1 MNTSGTDQPII
12 QVEKLTRVFK
22 KKITA
27 LHEIDLAIERG
38 EIFGL
43 VGPDGAGKTTA
54 LRLMAAVMTP
64 TAGRV
69 TIAGHDSVKDA
80 EKIRE
85 HVGYMPQKFSLYGDL
100 SVRENLEFYADIFG
114 VHGAER
120 QHRFDQVLSFAHMGH
135 ITDRR
140 AGKLSGGM
148 QKKLGLAC
156 TLIHRPAV
164 LLLDEPTTG
173 VDPVSRREFWDLLTE
188 LHIQGTTIVISTPYM
203 DEAERCNRIGLLFK
217 SQLIECGTPREI
229 KAMVRGQVL
238 ELHPD
243 RLEAARAVLEQQSDV
258 LEVQIYGTLLHIFVE
273 DAAMTWPRLQ
283 AVLIDNGVTVDHMRV
298 IHPRM
303 EEAFISLIRGMQEG
317 TGKAA

>member
-1 MNTSGTDQPII
+1 MAAGETDPPILR
-12 QVEKLTRVFK
+12 VEKLTRIFK
-22 KKITA
+22 QKITA
-27 LHEIDLAIERG
+27 LDEIDLSVERG

-43 VGPDGAGKTTA
+43 IGPDGAGKTTA
-54 LRLMAAVMTP
+54 LRLMAAVMAP
-64 TAGRV
+64 TAGWV
-69 TIAGHDSVKDA
+69 TIAGYDSVKDA

-120 QHRFDQVLSFAHMGH
+120 QRRFDQVLSFAHMSQ

-217 SQLIECGTPREI
+217 GQVIECGTPREI

-243 RLEAARAVLEQQSDV
+243 RLETARAVLEQQPGV

-273 DAAMTWPRLQ
+273 DAAATWPRLQ
-283 AVLIDNGVTVDHMRV
+283 AALSDHGVTVDHMRV

-303 EEAFISLIRGMQEG
+303 EEAFISLIKQQPR
-317 TGKAA
+317 

>member
-1 MNTSGTDQPII
+1 VIDQPI
-12 QVEKLTRVFK
+12 VRVDKLTRIFK

-27 LHEIDLAIERG
+27 LHDLDLSILRG

-54 LRLMAAVMTP
+54 LRIMAAVMTP
-64 TAGRV
+64 TSGRV
-69 TIAGHDSVKDA
+69 MIAGHDSVKDA
-80 EKIRE
+80 EEIRAF
-85 HVGYMPQKFSLYGDL
+85 VGYMPQKFSLYGDL

-120 QHRFDQVLSFAHMGH
+120 QRRFEQVLSFAHMSH

-188 LHIQGTTIVISTPYM
+188 LHLQGTTIVVSTPYM

-243 RLEAARAVLEQQSDV
+243 RLEAARAILEQQSDV

-273 DAAMTWPRLQ
+273 DANVTWPRLQ
-283 AVLIDNGVTVDHMRV
+283 TILNDGDVKVDNLRV

-303 EEAFISLIRGMQEG
+303 EEAFISLIRGRN
-317 TGKAA
+317 AA